1 MFHLPLHQSYGYR
14 IQNKRTFCATERA
27 VESTVVLPIATC
39 VQTLWH
45 KASAISYQH
54 ATSVDQALYEYRHDA
69 PAVVVESKAQVMVSI
84 GYLYTTTSTNSTR
97 NVLPQATCTLQWQRP
112 DCMFEEEVMRNVCVS
127 VQHQHVVPF
136 QPAVQ
141 VSFYPR
147 IVVTT
152 NNNDELLPAILAS
165 YQQQQQQQ
173 QQYYHHQ
180 NNNNTTN
187 ATTTMQPYVVLGN
200 VRMTVRVASLNHTT
214 TTNSSRAGNPF
225 DGSMTPTSSVSAA
238 AAAAVVPNDHEEEEY
253 TWQAILPLEAYI
265 VTPPPP
271 QGGTASGPVQ
281 IPGMC
286 VDTTLYSMCCYY
298 YDDDDDVATCIH
310 SMFYTFFFS

>member
-39 VQTLWH
+39 LQTLWH

-97 NVLPQATCTLQWQRP
+97 NDVLPQATCTLQWQRP
-112 DCMFEEEVMRNVCVS
+112 DCMFEEEVMRNVCVP
-127 VQHQHVVPF
+127 VQPKHVVPF

-152 NNNDELLPAILAS
+152 NNNDEQVLLPAILAS

-173 QQYYHHQ
+173 YYHHQ
-180 NNNNTTN
+180 NNNTTN
-187 ATTTMQPYVVLGN
+187 ATTTMPPCVVLGN

-214 TTNSSRAGNPF
+214 THCSGNPF
-225 DGSMTPTSSVSAA
+225 DGSMRPTSSVSAA
-238 AAAAVVPNDHEEEEY
+238 AAAAAAAAVVVPNDHEEEEY
-253 TWQAILPLEAYI
+253 TWQAILPLEAYT

-281 IPGMC
+281 IPGMSTRHYAQC
-286 VDTTLYSMCCYY
+286 AAIIM
-298 YDDDDDVATCIH
+298 
-310 SMFYTFFFS
+310 MMMMM